1 MQFSKGQVVVHPHHG
16 PATVGK
22 VSTRTVGGERRKY
35 LSLTVR
41 ADGME
46 VAVPVDVADEIG
58 VRPVVDLAG
67 VREIFDLLV
76 GEGEP
81 YDSVWSR
88 RFKSYTERLRSG
100 DLRTL
105 AGLVRDIARR
115 DEEKKVSYGEANILR
130 EARAVFT
137 AELSVALGTDQ
148 ERAEA
153 LVTAAVLERELP
165 DLSAPDLALAS

>member
-1 MQFSKGQVVVHPHHG
+1 MQFSKGQVVVHPQHG
-16 PATVGK
+16 PATVGR
-22 VSTRTVGGERRKY
+22 VSTRTVGGERRTY
-35 LSLTVR
+35 LFLTVR

-46 VAVPVDVADEIG
+46 VALPVDLADEIG
-58 VRPVVDLAG
+58 VRPVVGPAE

-130 EARAVFT
+130 EATAVFT
-137 AELSVALGTDQ
+137 AELAIALGTSR
-148 ERAEA
+148 ERVEQ
-153 LVTAAVLERELP
+153 LVTAAVLERALP
-165 DLSAPDLALAS
+165 DLSGPDLALAS